1 MRRIKG
7 DDDGDHKCVKLMMVM
22 TMIVMMKMTMGS
34 RMWGTDPGREKCQQR
49 ALCVSSSISPVVEV
63 LQHSN
68 VQLCVGSC
76 AYAIVQLCTVF
87 GRNSKSYSILPP
99 LMYKCTGQLFHI
111 STTQMCDVHWVIA
124 LPYQTKTFHLYVTRY
139 LMCVVISH
147 LIDLRF
153 RTDKKNCEIALGVIV
168 INVKLLGVLSEIIRC
183 YCYCYCCEIV
193 RCYPPNTAIVV
204 ADPSGFHMLVS
215 QGEEVGRW
223 NWTKKL
229 PQCVAGRLNYA
240 RTYNNIPMNIY
251 Q

>member
-1 MRRIKG
+1 MRRING
-7 DDDGDHKCVKLMMVM
+7 DDDGDHECVTLMMVM

-68 VQLCVGSC
+68 VQLCIGSC
-76 AYAIVQLCTVF
+76 ACAIVQLCTVF

-111 STTQMCDVHWVIA
+111 STTQMCDVHWVIVSSYT
-124 LPYQTKTFHLYVTRY
+124 PNKNISYMYVTRY

-153 RTDKKNCEIALGVIV
+153 RTDKKNL
-168 INVKLLGVLSEIIRC
+168 
-183 YCYCYCCEIV
+183 
-193 RCYPPNTAIVV
+193 
-204 ADPSGFHMLVS
+204 
-215 QGEEVGRW
+215 
-223 NWTKKL
+223 
-229 PQCVAGRLNYA
+229 
-240 RTYNNIPMNIY
+240 
-251 Q
+251 